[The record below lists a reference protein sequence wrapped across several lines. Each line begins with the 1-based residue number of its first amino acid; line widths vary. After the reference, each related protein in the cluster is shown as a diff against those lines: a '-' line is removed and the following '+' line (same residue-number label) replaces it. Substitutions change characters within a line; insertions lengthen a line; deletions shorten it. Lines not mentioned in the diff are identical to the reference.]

1 MKRKRVKKK
10 KLDHHL
16 SVLCHVYPKLVVVE
30 PEYGSDDGV
39 RVYCKKC
46 KEELFIE
53 QKIVEASELRYYPT
67 KGFVQGKPC
76 ICDGSDSVRCGCGTE
91 YTLFE
96 EWEPY

>member
-10 KLDHHL
+10 KLDICL
-16 SVLCHVYPKLVVVE
+16 KMMLIRYPKLVVVE

-39 RVYCKKC
+39 RLYCKKC

-67 KGFVQGKPC
+67 KRFVQGKPF
-76 ICDGSDSVRCGCGTE
+76 ICDGSDSVRCGCGTK
-91 YTLFE
+91 YTPIE